1 MRSKRGRIAA
11 SSTLGSYPTVEELYS
26 ASQPSYSNAGGFFIE
41 SDEQKFE
48 SSSSR
53 SSKRLPDFSSDS
65 ITETKCVECS
75 KEFDESYL
83 HSTFNYP
90 VCDQCKEL
98 KGKHSLITRT
108 KAKELYLLKDCDF
121 DLRAPPLRFAVRK
134 NPHSARYGDMKLYL
148 TIQVEK
154 RAIEV
159 WGSVEE
165 LERQR
170 QLRLRNREKWKEKR
184 YDNKMRNLRKQVQ
197 SGVHVPKTHQHNFG
211 DEQFDKKNNSYFK
224 NCVDC
229 NFKIA
234 YEKIVFKNSNRL
246 VFAVQMRNTIVI
258 HFGNGSKCYLNLAQV
273 GMMLMLFCF
282 IPFTLQFHFDRNV
295 VLYVLPNSKMKLHNS
310 LSAILSITLSAA
322 VYIVMQC
329 LAAAFGIS
337 KVTTILCGFAGA
349 NIFVFILTAISNVE
363 MHLYGKNYQ
372 ARFFPE
378 VFIAMTAA
386 AIASL
391 TVHRICMTIW

>member
-1 MRSKRGRIAA
+1 MCR
-11 SSTLGSYPTVEELYS
+11 
-26 ASQPSYSNAGGFFIE
+26 
-41 SDEQKFE
+41 
-48 SSSSR
+48 
-53 SSKRLPDFSSDS
+53 
-65 ITETKCVECS
+65 
-75 KEFDESYL
+75 
-83 HSTFNYP
+83 
-90 VCDQCKEL
+90 EL

-197 SGVHVPKTHQHNFG
+197 SGVHEPKTHQHNFG

-234 YEKIVFKNSNRL
+234 YEKIIRLDAAVDFCIKLIVFLWLKVHVRL
-246 VFAVQMRNTIVI
+246 QATAVVESSCGTLEVAIFNLKVRFACD
-258 HFGNGSKCYLNLAQV
+258 CYELPEYAQV
-273 GMMLMLFCF
+273 GMVLMLFCF
-282 IPFTLQFHFDRNV
+282 IPFTLPFHFDRSV
-295 VLYVLPNSKMKLHNS
+295 VLYVLPNSKMKMHNS

-349 NIFVFILTAISNVE
+349 NIFVFILTAISNME

>member
-197 SGVHVPKTHQHNFG
+197 SGVHVPKTHEHNFG

-234 YEKIVFKNSNRL
+234 YEKINLKVR
-246 VFAVQMRNTIVI
+246 FA
-258 HFGNGSKCYLNLAQV
+258 CDCCELPEYAQV

-282 IPFTLQFHFDRNV
+282 IPFTLPFHFDRNV
-295 VLYVLPNSKMKLHNS
+295 VLYVLPNSKMKMHNS

-329 LAAAFGIS
+329 LVAAFGIS

>member
-11 SSTLGSYPTVEELYS
+11 SSTLSSYPTVEELYS

-53 SSKRLPDFSSDS
+53 SK
-65 ITETKCVECS
+65 CS

-197 SGVHVPKTHQHNFG
+197 SGVHEPKTHQHNFG

-234 YEKIVFKNSNRL
+234 YEKINLKVR
-246 VFAVQMRNTIVI
+246 FACD
-258 HFGNGSKCYLNLAQV
+258 CYEL
-273 GMMLMLFCF
+273 
-282 IPFTLQFHFDRNV
+282 PEFHFDRNV
-295 VLYVLPNSKMKLHNS
+295 VLYVLPNSKMKMHNS

-349 NIFVFILTAISNVE
+349 NIFVFILTAISNME

-391 TVHRICMTIW
+391 TVHRICMTICIIFSFVLLYFVNKNARTVNSHLVTLQTKVLA